1 MKGWMDRE
9 INIGTERWM
18 ALPQNQL
25 KQIKEDSIREVEG
38 LGYSLHESFRDIS
51 SHL

>member
-25 KQIKEDSIREVEG
+25 KQIKDSIREVEG
-38 LGYSLHESFRDIS
+38 LGYPLHESFRDIS